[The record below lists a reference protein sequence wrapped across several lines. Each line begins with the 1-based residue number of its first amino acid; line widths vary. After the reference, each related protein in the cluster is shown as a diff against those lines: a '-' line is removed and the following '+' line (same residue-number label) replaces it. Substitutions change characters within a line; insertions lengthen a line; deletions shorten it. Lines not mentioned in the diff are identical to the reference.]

1 MASVYICGM
10 AQQYP
15 KPDRSDIKPNFSK
28 TPENEAIDIAWQ
40 EGVLSDGR
48 PYRAEY
54 WCQDQISMVT
64 FFLSAIGLENAT
76 NEDFNRLLETENLN
90 KFKPGRSYVEAR
102 RFTDPSGNALW
113 SINVMVGDDE
123 NTYVE
128 SGVPLNPYARS

>member
-1 MASVYICGM
+1 MVSVYISCV

-15 KPDRSDIKPNFSK
+15 KPDRSKIKPNFSK
-28 TPENEAIDIAWQ
+28 TPENDAVDIAWQ

-64 FFLSAIGLENAT
+64 FFISTIGLENAT
-76 NEDFNRLLETENLN
+76 NDDFKRLLETENLN
-90 KFKPGRSYVEAR
+90 KFKPGYSYVQAH
-102 RFTDPSGNALW
+102 RFTDPSGNDLW

-128 SGVPLNPYARS
+128 AGVPLLPYPRP